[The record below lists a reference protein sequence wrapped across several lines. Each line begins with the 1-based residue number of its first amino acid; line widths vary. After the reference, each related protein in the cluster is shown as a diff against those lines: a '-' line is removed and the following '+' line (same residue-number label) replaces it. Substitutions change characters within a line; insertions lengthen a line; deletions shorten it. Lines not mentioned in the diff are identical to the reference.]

1 LTGALLLA
9 AGSGANAHAA
19 DAELPALDFGFI
31 DLRDVAALEVDAMTQ
46 RMRRASD

>member
-1 LTGALLLA
+1 LTGALLVA

-31 DLRDVAALEVDAMTQ
+31 DVRDVACAMTQ